1 VEAESAGYLALAV
14 GRSGF
19 FSGNVLLAGARYGFS
34 GQLNSTGDAAITVR
48 RRFLPSLSLS
58 LHVDVANGTDQ
69 LSGSVSGGAW
79 TSEVAGN
86 RNVFN
91 ARLNPAPQAGLRFFT
106 LQQTDSADSSVAG
119 TSRISKAG
127 IVSVR
132 GKIGDRQRFM
142 TSSSLAENGD
152 YPFYLSL
159 NHGTELVIGWL
170 NFPAAREPA
179 AGGSVV
185 WSNTGTNAF
194 ARSLQVSSSSLGS
207 LPH

>member
-1 VEAESAGYLALAV
+1 
-14 GRSGF
+14 
-19 FSGNVLLAGARYGFS
+19 
-34 GQLNSTGDAAITVR
+34 
-48 RRFLPSLSLS
+48 
-58 LHVDVANGTDQ
+58 
-69 LSGSVSGGAW
+69 
-79 TSEVAGN
+79 
-86 RNVFN
+86 
-91 ARLNPAPQAGLRFFT
+91 
-106 LQQTDSADSSVAG
+106 
-119 TSRISKAG
+119 
-127 IVSVR
+127 
-132 GKIGDRQRFM
+132 M